1 MTKPYISLNQKEIA
15 FKHYGSIRN
24 HYVGSSID
32 QPLAFLLILLLLPI
46 TLFNSVFALVTNKPI
61 FIFNRKVDALNR
73 NVVLR
78 RFNVGF
84 IKNTG
89 VLFDITLGKIGFCG
103 ISICHRLPKPIQFL
117 IENQIKVKAGVFSL
131 YDLHL
136 TTGLSVTNKE
146 QLLEKQLNG
155 NHADYFTL
163 MLKSMLCMV
172 IYGQN
177 SNKLKEIPM
186 LSLFGL
192 QVKNTS
198 MTEAVRWITEPRNE
212 QKKTKVGFFVNVH
225 SVNLSI
231 NDDIFFNQLSKA
243 DALFADGS
251 GIRLAAT
258 KAGYRL
264 KGNNNGTD
272 LLPHLC
278 ERTIKNNQ
286 SIYLLGSKPT
296 IADKAAQN
304 LKHKFPGLNIA
315 GTQHGYS
322 QLTNKELI
330 ENINQSQCDVL
341 LVAMGSP
348 IQEKWLI
355 DNHEK
360 LNCSTALAVG
370 GLFDFYSGT
379 ISRSPLWLRQLGM
392 EWIWRLIQ
400 EPSKKFNRYVI
411 GTPLFLYR
419 TYFKN
424 LVHLGER

>member
-1 MTKPYISLNQKEIA
+1 MTKPYISLNPKDII
-15 FKHYGSIRN
+15 FKHYDSIRR
-24 HYVGSSID
+24 HYDGSSID
-32 QPLAFLLILLLLPI
+32 RPLAVLLIFFLLPI
-46 TLFNSVFALVTNKPI
+46 SLFNSLLALMTNKPI
-61 FIFNRKVDALNR
+61 FTFQRKVDALNR

-78 RFNVGF
+78 NFTVGL
-84 IKNTG
+84 IKNSA
-89 VLFDITLGKIGFCG
+89 VLFDILLGKIGFCG
-103 ISICHRLPKPIQFL
+103 VSICHRLPKPIQFL
-117 IENQIKVKAGVFSL
+117 IENQIRIKAGIFSL

-155 NHADYFTL
+155 NLSDYFSL
-163 MLKSMLCMV
+163 IIKSMLCMV

-177 SNKLKEIPM
+177 SKQLKDRPI

-192 QVKNTS
+192 QVKNTN
-198 MTEAVRWITEPRNE
+198 MKEAVRWITDPCGK
-212 QKKTKVGFFVNVH
+212 QQKTKVGFFVNVH

-231 NDDIFFNQLSKA
+231 NNKLFFNLLSKA

-278 ERTIKNNQ
+278 ESTIKNNQ

-296 IADKAAQN
+296 IADKAAKN
-304 LKHKFPGLNIA
+304 LKHTFPGLKIA

-322 QLTNKELI
+322 QLTDKELI
-330 ENINQSQCDVL
+330 ENINKSQCDVL

-348 IQEKWLI
+348 IQEKWLM

-360 LNCSTALAVG
+360 LTCTTALAVG

-392 EWIWRLIQ
+392 EWLWRLIQ

>member
-1 MTKPYISLNQKEIA
+1 MTKPYISLNQKDIV
-15 FKHYGSIRN
+15 FKHNDSLRN
-24 HYVGSSID
+24 HYDGSSID
-32 QPLAFLLILLLLPI
+32 RPLAFLLIVFLLPI
-46 TLFNSVFALVTNKPI
+46 SIFNSLLALITNKPI
-61 FIFNRKVDALNR
+61 FTFQRKVDALNR
-73 NVVLR
+73 NIVLR
-78 RFNVGF
+78 RFKVGF
-84 IKNTG
+84 IKSTA
-89 VLFDITLGKIGFCG
+89 VLFDITSGKIGFCG
-103 ISICHRLPKPIQFL
+103 VSISHRLSKPIQFL

-131 YDLHL
+131 YDLHF

-146 QLLEKQLNG
+146 KLLETQLNG
-155 NHADYFTL
+155 NHIDYFTL
-163 MLKSMLCMV
+163 LLKSILCMC

-177 SNKLKEIPM
+177 SKQLKERSFLP
-186 LSLFGL
+186 LFGL
-192 QVKNTS
+192 QVKNTN
-198 MTEAVRWITEPRNE
+198 MKEAVEWITKPRDKK
-212 QKKTKVGFFVNVH
+212 QKTKVGFFVNVH

-231 NDDIFFNQLSKA
+231 NDELFFNQLSKA

-251 GIRLAAT
+251 GIRLAAN

-286 SIYLLGSKPT
+286 SIYLFGSKPT
-296 IADKAAQN
+296 IADKAAKN

-322 QLTNKELI
+322 QLTDKELI
-330 ENINQSQCDVL
+330 ENINKSQCDVL

-360 LNCSTALAVG
+360 LHCSTAMAVG

-392 EWIWRLIQ
+392 EWVWRLIQ
-400 EPSKKFNRYVI
+400 EPSKKFKRYVI

-419 TYFKN
+419 TYFQN
-424 LVHLGER
+424 LVHTGER